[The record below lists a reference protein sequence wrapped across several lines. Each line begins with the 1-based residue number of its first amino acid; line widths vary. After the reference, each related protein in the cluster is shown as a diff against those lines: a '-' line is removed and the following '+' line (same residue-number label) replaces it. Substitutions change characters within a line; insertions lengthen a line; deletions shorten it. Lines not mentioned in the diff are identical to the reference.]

1 MYYRFTGFFLWLE
14 RTRQVALE
22 AGSRVHII
30 LLACLLGGLA
40 SCGRQQPQVNDDVD
54 VIIIGAGLAGLSAA
68 IDAANGGAEVLVID
82 MNSVF
87 GGHGIQSGGVAIVN
101 SRMQAEMGYRDTPD
115 LAYGDWME
123 WTIDGHP
130 EWTRFYVQHSRE
142 LIYDWVTG
150 LGVRFDRI
158 IPSHGNSVPR
168 FHMTYRRGLNLTR
181 PLYLEALRY
190 SNITFRWNILAQHL
204 IKHDGRVAGVEALDL
219 RQGEQVELRAGSVII
234 ATGGFQSNITMVTE
248 NWRADLPAPEQIYS
262 MSGQNSRGTGHLMAV
277 EAGAA
282 LVHMD
287 RQYNGYSALPNV
299 LGLDI
304 ERGFVAGNSRS
315 IWVNNE
321 GKRFVTEGGIDRYVF
336 PVVMRQQPP
345 GYWRIFDDD
354 DKDAFRIN
362 SPHFVSAEAVDR
374 EKIQHRVIENPEVTV
389 KANTLE
395 ELAGRIGLPA
405 NSLVETVR
413 EYNARV
419 NSGESTDVNGM
430 PAENPPPVF
439 TIDIAPFYAM
449 RSYPMA
455 NKSAGGI
462 SIDLGTRALDVE
474 GRPVPRLYAAGEVTG
489 SAGMN
494 GLNGLDGMFT
504 GPAILTGRVAG
515 RSVVAD
521 LAAGGDWNPIPF
533 VRDENTSLEPAA
545 LADDDVPWIPNL
557 DANGVEAMLAVSRDG
572 YWHFERVHE
581 LVLERNYPC
590 TQCHSY
596 RVPFAPTTS
605 RMQKLAQAATCDA
618 CHLAPAGML
627 DPTSHQDASDKPD

>member
-1 MYYRFTGFFLWLE
+1 MSRTGM
-14 RTRQVALE
+14 RVCAALV
-22 AGSRVHII
+22 SCV
-30 LLACLLGGLA
+30 LGGVA
-40 SCGRQQPQVNDDVD
+40 ACGQQQPQVHNDVD

-68 IDAANGGAEVLVID
+68 IDAANGGAEVLIID

-87 GGHGIQSGGVAIVN
+87 GGHGIQSGGVAIVG
-101 SRMQAEMGYRDTPD
+101 SPMQAELGYRDTPD
-115 LAYGDWME
+115 QAYRDWME
-123 WTIDGHP
+123 WTVDGHP
-130 EWTRFYVQHSRE
+130 EWTRFYAEYSRE

-150 LGVRFDRI
+150 LGTRFDRV

-204 IKHDGRVAGVEALDL
+204 IKQDGRVAGVEALDL
-219 RQGEQVELRAGSVII
+219 RRAAQVEWSAGSVII

-248 NWRADLPAPEQIYS
+248 NWRTDLPAPEQIYS

-287 RQYNGYSALPNV
+287 RQYNGYSALPNI
-299 LGLDI
+299 LGLDE
-304 ERGFVAGNSRS
+304 ERGFVGGNSRS
-315 IWVNNE
+315 IWVNSE

-336 PVVMRQQPP
+336 PVVMRQSPP
-345 GYWRIFDDD
+345 GFWRIFDDD
-354 DKDAFRIN
+354 DKDGFRIN
-362 SPHFVSAEAVDR
+362 SPHFVSAAAVDQ
-374 EKIQHRVIENPEVTV
+374 EKIQRLVIDNPEVTT
-389 KANTLE
+389 KADSLA
-395 ELAGRIGLPA
+395 ELAERIGLPA
-405 NSLVETVR
+405 DTLAQTVR
-413 EYNARV
+413 DYNAQV
-419 NSGESTDVNGM
+419 NNGESTDVNGM

-439 TIDIAPFYAM
+439 TIDTAPFYAM
-449 RSYPMA
+449 RGYPMA
-455 NKSAGGI
+455 NKSAGGV
-462 SIDLGTRALDVE
+462 SIDLGARALDAE
-474 GRPVPRLYAAGEVTG
+474 GQPVPQLYAAGEVTG

-521 LAAGGDWNPIPF
+521 LASGGDWNPVPF
-533 VRDENTSLEPAA
+533 VRDENMSLEAA
-545 LADDDVPWIPNL
+545 PLADDDVPWIPNL
-557 DANGVEAMLAVSRDG
+557 DAHDVEAMLVVSRDG

-581 LVLERNYPC
+581 LVLERSYRC

-596 RVPFAPTTS
+596 RLPFAPTTT
-605 RMQKLAQAATCDA
+605 RMQKLAQAATCDT
-618 CHLAPAGML
+618 CHLAPAGLL
-627 DPTSHQDASDKPD
+627 DPTSHQDSSDKLD